1 VSKRLP
7 VALVP
12 NLREGYNLLFR
23 SSFLAVI
30 LASLLAIGVAACGSS
45 ADAPNQSASAS
56 SCVKYN
62 KRFAKTKFLLHGG
75 LAAGAFHQY
84 IYKPL
89 RKGAFKKGTQKR
101 KGSFVKAG
109 LAAAFVVHEL
119 KEARVDALS
128 DEHLCKYATPLTT
141 FDAKA
146 GVLLAKLKGGKAGE
160 SDITDTNSA
169 LDALQK
175 TSGLKDKKVVVPGAG

>member
-1 VSKRLP
+1 M
-7 VALVP
+7 
-12 NLREGYNLLFR
+12 EGYNMLFR
-23 SSFLAVI
+23 SSLLAVI
-30 LASLLAIGVAACGSS
+30 LAGVLAIGVAACGSS
-45 ADAPNQSASAS
+45 GGASTKSASAS

-62 KRFAKTKFLLHGG
+62 KSFPKTKFLLHGG

-89 RKGAFKKGTQKR
+89 RQGAFKNGAPKR
-101 KGSFVKAG
+101 KGSYVKAG

-128 DEHLCKYATPLTT
+128 DERLCKYATPLAN

-160 SDITDTNSA
+160 SDITDTNSV

-175 TSGLKDKKVVVPGAG
+175 TSGLKDKKAFVPGAG